1 VEADRSKYA
10 VGDGRLPHQTFFLL
24 LTLQLGILLSLLC
37 ALATN
42 VGFLLKH
49 RGACAAPDVSLRH
62 PIASAVGL
70 FRSKWF
76 TIGMLVALVAWTF
89 HVLALAMAP
98 LSLVQAIIAGGLVFL
113 TVLAERWFGF
123 TVGARQ
129 WAGVGLTALGLVL
142 LAVTL
147 PQHGGAHASYS
158 LAGMIAFESALLVLG
173 TFLVLSRKL
182 GSHEHHGVM
191 LGTAAGILFGVSDV
205 AIKALTGAVG
215 DGIGGLLSPWLLT
228 CIIASVIAFYASA
241 RGLQK
246 GEAVPV
252 ITLTSAAANVTA
264 ISGGILVFGDPMPSD
279 PVGIVLQSFAFV
291 LVIVAAALT
300 PAPLR
305 AARATS

>member
-1 VEADRSKYA
+1 
-10 VGDGRLPHQTFFLL
+10 

-42 VGFLLKH
+42 VAFLLKH
-49 RGACAAPDVSLRH
+49 RGACAAPDVSVRH

-76 TIGMLVALVAWTF
+76 TIGMLVALVAWSF
-89 HVLALAMAP
+89 HVLALALAP
-98 LSLVQAIIAGGLVFL
+98 LSVVQAIIAGGLVFL

-123 TVGARQ
+123 TVGTRQ

-142 LAVTL
+142 LTVTL
-147 PQHGGAHASYS
+147 PHHGGAHSGYS
-158 LAGMIAFESALLVLG
+158 VAGMIAFESALLALG

-215 DGIGGLLSPWLLT
+215 DGLTGLLSPWLLT
-228 CIIASVIAFYASA
+228 CIIASVLAFYASA

-246 GEAVPV
+246 GDAVPV

-291 LVIVAAALT
+291 LVIAAAALT